1 MSSPIVSIPEHITE
15 HTPSADATETDE
27 KSSKILEDGVDDTIS
42 SPTSKWSSPDPN
54 TTVSPVAAAPASAA
68 SASSSATAIT
78 NNIFPNTAITAVAA
92 ANNPPSAVEFEPPV
106 ACVRRILK
114 KTLPSSSNVGKDA
127 VAAFSRASGIF
138 IIYLTACA
146 NDFARENRRQTITAN
161 DVLAAIKEL
170 EFDEFSP
177 ELNTFLEGYREAEKS
192 KKDVKAKAAAA
203 RAKEV
208 KEENKSINADTNAV
222 TTTTTTSIAPDD
234 VVAIPSDE
242 ISAIETK
249 SSNCKG
255 DDDDDDTNDDGIDVD
270 NADDG
275 DVSMDL
281 GGGKEDDGCDE
292 NKEGEDKDDDTTNR
306 GEGDMVDDDTPEDMG
321 E

>member
-1 MSSPIVSIPEHITE
+1 MSSPIVSITEQITK
-15 HTPSADATETDE
+15 HTSADATETEE
-27 KSSKILEDGVDDTIS
+27 KSSEMPEDGVDDAMS
-42 SPTSKWSSPDPN
+42 SPTTKWSSPDPI
-54 TTVSPVAAAPASAA
+54 TTVFPTAAA
-68 SASSSATAIT
+68 ASSSSNTT
-78 NNIFPNTAITAVAA
+78 MTSNIFPNTTSVAVAV
-92 ANNPPSAVEFEPPV
+92 NNPPSAVEFEPPV

-177 ELNTFLEGYREAEKS
+177 ELNTFLEGYREAEKN

-203 RAKEV
+203 RAKEA
-208 KEENKSINADTNAV
+208 KEEYKSMNADTDAV
-222 TTTTTTSIAPDD
+222 TTTTTTPDD
-234 VVAIPSDE
+234 VVANPSDE

-255 DDDDDDTNDDGIDVD
+255 DDDNDDDTNDDGVDVD
-270 NADDG
+270 NDDDG

-292 NKEGEDKDDDTTNR
+292 NQEGEENDDTTNH
-306 GEGDMVDDDTPEDMG
+306 GEGDMVDDDTPEDLG

>member
-1 MSSPIVSIPEHITE
+1 MSSPIVSITEHITE
-15 HTPSADATETDE
+15 HTPSADAIETDE
-27 KSSKILEDGVDDTIS
+27 KSSKIPEDGVDDTIS

-54 TTVSPVAAAPASAA
+54 TTVFPAAAAA
-68 SASSSATAIT
+68 ASSSNTAMT
-78 NNIFPNTAITAVAA
+78 SNIFPNTAITSVAA

-177 ELNTFLEGYREAEKS
+177 ELNTFLEGYREAEKN

-208 KEENKSINADTNAV
+208 REENKSINADTNAV
-222 TTTTTTSIAPDD
+222 TTAATSTSIAPED

-249 SSNCKG
+249 SNNCKG
-255 DDDDDDTNDDGIDVD
+255 DDDDDNTNDDGIDVD

-281 GGGKEDDGCDE
+281 GGGKEGDGCDE
-292 NKEGEDKDDDTTNR
+292 NKEGEDKDDDTTNP
-306 GEGDMVDDDTPEDMG
+306 GEGDMVDDDTPEDLG

>member
-27 KSSKILEDGVDDTIS
+27 KSSEIPEDGVDDTIS

-54 TTVSPVAAAPASAA
+54 TTVSPVAAAAA
-68 SASSSATAIT
+68 SASSSTTAIT

-222 TTTTTTSIAPDD
+222 TTTTTSIAPDD